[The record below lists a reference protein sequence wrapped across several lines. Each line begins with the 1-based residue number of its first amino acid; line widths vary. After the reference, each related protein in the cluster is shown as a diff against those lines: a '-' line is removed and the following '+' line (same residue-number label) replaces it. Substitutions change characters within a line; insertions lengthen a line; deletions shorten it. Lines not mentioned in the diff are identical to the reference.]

1 MTRNELSI
9 THDISSRS
17 TKFLIFVVN
26 DMLDLG
32 QLNSSKFRK
41 IITRFNVKNSLEEII
56 SVLDYK
62 AKQMHV

>member
-1 MTRNELSI
+1 MY
-9 THDISSRS
+9 RS

-41 IITRFNVKNSLEEII
+41 QITKFNILESVKEII
-56 SVLDYK
+56 GIQDYK
-62 AKQMHV
+62 VKQMEVAVDLNLHNF

>member
-1 MTRNELSI
+1 MVRSELNLSYEI
-9 THDISSRS
+9 TSRS

-41 IITRFNVKNSLEEII
+41 VITRFNVKASLKEII
-56 SVLDYK
+56 SVLEYK
-62 AKQMHV
+62 A